1 MKIYQ
6 FIVFFAFLFSFLTA
20 YSQESEEILD
30 YHSEVDI
37 QIDGSLLVTE
47 NIKVRSTGN
56 AIQRGIFRSFPVAYK
71 DRYNNRIRVGFKVN
85 EVTKD
90 GKPEPY
96 QIIRQGDYEVVRIG
110 DEQLYLSPDIYD
122 YTIKYETNRQVG
134 FFEDF
139 DELYWNAIGDQWDF
153 KILNATARINLP
165 DEAIIQQFAAYAGPV
180 GSKDCPCDIKKES
193 GRSIFVKVNSPLN
206 AHEPLTL
213 AVAWQKGIIPEP
225 KALKKAISF
234 FRDNI
239 GVLIL
244 ATGIVLALVYYLFA
258 WTRVGKDPHR
268 KGIYPLFDAPNGL
281 EAAACRY
288 IYKMGFDSG
297 VFVSGIVEL
306 ATKNALKIVEE
317 KRKKFRLEKQESE
330 KIDLLPA
337 EEKIMANLF
346 PSGYEVLSLSQKE
359 HKKIS
364 GAMNAQKKD
373 LNQRF
378 NKNYFNLNHLWLLPG
393 ILISVAA
400 LFFSIKQAFEP
411 LLEEEKFSMIVGL
424 VLVIFS

>member
-165 DEAIIQQFAAYAGPV
+165 DEA
-180 GSKDCPCDIKKES
+180 
-193 GRSIFVKVNSPLN
+193 
-206 AHEPLTL
+206 
-213 AVAWQKGIIPEP
+213 
-225 KALKKAISF
+225 
-234 FRDNI
+234 
-239 GVLIL
+239 
-244 ATGIVLALVYYLFA
+244 
-258 WTRVGKDPHR
+258 
-268 KGIYPLFDAPNGL
+268 
-281 EAAACRY
+281 
-288 IYKMGFDSG
+288 
-297 VFVSGIVEL
+297 
-306 ATKNALKIVEE
+306 
-317 KRKKFRLEKQESE
+317 
-330 KIDLLPA
+330 
-337 EEKIMANLF
+337 
-346 PSGYEVLSLSQKE
+346 
-359 HKKIS
+359 
-364 GAMNAQKKD
+364 
-373 LNQRF
+373 
-378 NKNYFNLNHLWLLPG
+378 
-393 ILISVAA
+393 
-400 LFFSIKQAFEP
+400 
-411 LLEEEKFSMIVGL
+411 
-424 VLVIFS
+424 